1 MKIQDTSLTTS
12 ALPFGSAGVRDKI
25 AAVGSV
31 SSASQKD
38 HFKDTLDLFQ
48 KAKNTSTGGTS
59 LLSGASLT
67 TLQDVGAATAK
78 DAAQKQASDAA
89 KKEATQ
95 TALESGTRVKEPL
108 GPQLPPLG
116 EVRQKTDAEKK
127 ADRAAALAAEEK
139 HKELDPYTKKLL
151 ARLSYPSDSQ
161 ATTPAVTTF
170 GNKTMD
176 DLFLPKSLSS
186 SVAEYATERYA
197 TALAA
202 TAHGTT
208 SGVRL
213 AA

>member
-12 ALPFGSAGVRDKI
+12 ALPLGSAGVRDKI
-25 AAVGSV
+25 AAVGAV
-31 SSASQKD
+31 STSSHKD
-38 HFKDTLDLFQ
+38 NFKDTLDLFH

-67 TLQDVGAATAK
+67 TLQDVGAASA
-78 DAAQKQASDAA
+78 
-89 KKEATQ
+89 KEATQ
-95 TALESGTRVKEPL
+95 KQATDTAKKHAIETALKTGTQEKEPL

-151 ARLSYPSDSQ
+151 AKISYPRDSG
-161 ATTPAVTTF
+161 TTTANITTF
-170 GNKTMD
+170 GTKTMD
-176 DLFLPKSLSS
+176 NLFLPKSLSTS
-186 SVAEYATERYA
+186 AAEYATNRYA

-202 TAHGTT
+202 TAQGTT
-208 SGVRL
+208 SSLSL